1 MIVAIKTDNP
11 TTELYVLDSD
21 GDIRSQEVWESG
33 RQLSAQLLGRLED
46 LLRDCRGTLS
56 EVSGLI
62 VYRGPGSFT
71 GLRIGLSVANAIA
84 YSNHA
89 QIVDTTGENW
99 LQDGME
105 QLRDVEPGGQILP
118 EYGAQANI
126 TRPRK

>member
-21 GDIRSQEVWESG
+21 GGIRSQEVWESG
-33 RQLSAQLLGRLED
+33 RQLSAQLLVRLED

-84 YSNHA
+84 YGNDA
-89 QIVDTTGENW
+89 QIVGTTGENW

-105 QLRDVEPGGQILP
+105 QLSAAEPSGQILP

-126 TRPRK
+126 THPRK